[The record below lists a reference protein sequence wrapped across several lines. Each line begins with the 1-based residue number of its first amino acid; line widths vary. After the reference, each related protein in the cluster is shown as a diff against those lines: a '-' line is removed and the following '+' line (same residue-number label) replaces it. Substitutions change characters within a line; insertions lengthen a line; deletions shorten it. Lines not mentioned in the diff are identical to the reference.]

1 MNSMNSSIASTAVAT
16 VNPINTQSSTTAVT
30 VKNESTSSAVKNAD
44 AGSKNGTS
52 ADNNQP
58 SEDDFKNA
66 TDELNDFMQ
75 SMNTDIKFTLHTK
88 TNTLMIQVEDGK
100 THQTLREFP
109 AHDLLDMMARL
120 KDNIGVLV
128 DKRV

>member
-1 MNSMNSSIASTAVAT
+1 MGITSINGNVQSSIALTAVAA
-16 VNPINTQSSTTAVT
+16 VNPINTKSIIPIKT
-30 VKNESTSSAVKNAD
+30 ESTISAVKNAND
-44 AGSKNGTS
+44 GSK
-52 ADNNQP
+52 NQP

-109 AHDLLDMMARL
+109 AHELLDMMARL
-120 KDNIGVLV
+120 RDNIGVLV
-128 DKRV
+128 DKKV